1 MKLVLVRLDFALML
15 VATKLEIRSDSQ
27 LIVGQI
33 QRECE
38 ANDERMARYLA
49 MMEDRLKILDK

>member
-1 MKLVLVRLDFALML
+1 ML